1 MCVRCCGSCVRCC
14 AWAHMSVKWAKRP
27 LRWKA
32 KLNVRLSQLFV
43 LNMEPA
49 AVAALA
55 AVVDHEHAQT
65 MNSLVLQI
73 EQLTRETQALAVQ
86 ALQYRRETQWL
97 RAVVAAALQDLRR
110 NDLESAEGR
119 LLQGD
124 MWS

>member
-1 MCVRCCGSCVRCC
+1 
-14 AWAHMSVKWAKRP
+14 
-27 LRWKA
+27 
-32 KLNVRLSQLFV
+32 
-43 LNMEPA
+43 MEPT

-55 AVVDHEHAQT
+55 VVVDHVHANAL
-65 MNSLVLQI
+65 NSLVHEV
-73 EQLTRETQALAVQ
+73 EQLTRETQQLAMQ

-97 RAVVAAALQDLRR
+97 RAVVTAALQDLRH

>member
-1 MCVRCCGSCVRCC
+1 
-14 AWAHMSVKWAKRP
+14 
-27 LRWKA
+27 
-32 KLNVRLSQLFV
+32 
-43 LNMEPA
+43 MEPA

-55 AVVDHEHAQT
+55 AVVAHEHAQT

-73 EQLTRETQALAVQ
+73 EQLTRESQQLAVQ
-86 ALQYRRETQWL
+86 ALQYRRETLWL

-119 LLQGD
+119 LLQGN

>member
-1 MCVRCCGSCVRCC
+1 MRRGCV
-14 AWAHMSVKWAKRP
+14 
-27 LRWKA
+27 
-32 KLNVRLSQLFV
+32 NVQLSQLFV

-55 AVVDHEHAQT
+55 AVVDHVYAPT
-65 MNSLVLQI
+65 LRSLVLQV

-86 ALQYRRETQWL
+86 ALQYRREIQWL

-119 LLQGD
+119 LLQGFMFD
-124 MWS
+124 